1 MILRIG
7 GCPGLWTSMRCCR
20 SRRTVTGRIGRILVR
35 FGRWAAG
42 AVRMGMGMRGGEGLC
57 GWVRLA
63 RRLNVGIN
71 THTAYSMK

>member
-7 GCPGLWTSMRCCR
+7 ECPGLWTSMRCCIWRR
-20 SRRTVTGRIGRILVR
+20 SVTGRIRRILVR

-42 AVRMGMGMRGGEGLC
+42 TVRMGMGMRGGGGLY

>member
-20 SRRTVTGRIGRILVR
+20 WRRSVTGRIGRILVR

-42 AVRMGMGMRGGEGLC
+42 TVRMGMIGGGGLY

-63 RRLNVGIN
+63 RRLNVVIN
-71 THTAYSMK
+71 IHTAYSMK